1 MNKRLDIL
9 ERESDIRKWV
19 EEKKPKSY
27 ICAELNC
34 KPVTLNT
41 YLDKLGIKYSGNSGM
56 KGFSKINR
64 SLPIEMFLT
73 NKKYIQTDRLK
84 KRLIKENYK
93 DHKCERCGLTEW
105 QGNPIPLEL
114 HHKDGNRFNN
124 ALDNIE
130 LLCPNCHA
138 LTDNYR
144 GRGCKSHKE
153 NPNKGDKG
161 GKKNKIR
168 KMNYCVDCRRA
179 ISNTATRCKSC
190 AKKLQ
195 KRKCERPSR
204 EVLKQLIRDT
214 PFTKIGKTYGVS
226 DKTIRNWCISY
237 QLPHSS
243 KEIKSYSDEDWLLI

>member
-1 MNKRLDIL
+1 MK
-9 ERESDIRKWV
+9 
-19 EEKKPKSY
+19 EEKPKSY

-34 KPVTLNT
+34 KPETLNS
-41 YLDKLGIKYSGNSGM
+41 YLDKLGIKYAGNSGL
-56 KGFSKINR
+56 KGFSKTCR
-64 SLPIEMFLT
+64 RLPIEVYLS
-73 NKKYIQTDRLK
+73 NKKYIQSDSLK

-93 DHKCERCGLTEW
+93 NHRCEKCGLTEW

-124 ALDNIE
+124 SLDNIE

-144 GRGCKSHKE
+144 GKGCKSHKE
-153 NPNKGDKG
+153 NPNKGDK
-161 GKKNKIR
+161 KIKIR

-179 ISNTATRCKSC
+179 ISATAIRCRSC

-195 KRKCERPSR
+195 RKCERPSR
-204 EVLKQLIRDT
+204 DDLKRLIRNT
-214 PFTKIGKTYGVS
+214 PFTTIGKTYGVS
-226 DKTIRNWCISY
+226 DKTIRKWCISY

>member
-1 MNKRLDIL
+1 MK
-9 ERESDIRKWV
+9 
-19 EEKKPKSY
+19 EEKPKSY

-34 KPVTLNT
+34 KPETLNS
-41 YLDKLGIKYSGNSGM
+41 YLDKLGIKYAGNSGL
-56 KGFSKINR
+56 KGFSKTCR
-64 SLPIEMFLT
+64 RLPIEVYLS
-73 NKKYIQTDRLK
+73 NKKYIQSDSLK

-93 DHKCERCGLTEW
+93 NHRCEKCGLTEW

-124 ALDNIE
+124 SLDNIE

-144 GRGCKSHKE
+144 GKGCRSHKE
-153 NPNKGDKG
+153 NPNKGDK
-161 GKKNKIR
+161 KIKIR

-179 ISNTATRCKSC
+179 ISATAIRCRSC

-195 KRKCERPSR
+195 RKCERPSR
-204 EVLKQLIRDT
+204 DDLKRLIRNT
-214 PFTKIGKTYGVS
+214 PFTTIGKTYGVS
-226 DKTIRNWCISY
+226 DKTIRKWCISY